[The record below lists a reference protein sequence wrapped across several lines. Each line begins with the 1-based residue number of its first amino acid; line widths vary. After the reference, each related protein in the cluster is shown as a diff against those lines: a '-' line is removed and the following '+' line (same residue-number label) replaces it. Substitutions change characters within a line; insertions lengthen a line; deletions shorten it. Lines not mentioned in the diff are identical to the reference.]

1 MNPNRPS
8 LDEIFN
14 KSNTTTQGGRPS
26 LDQIFNKNT
35 PVGVPGVLDM
45 QGLSTSSV
53 KTEPS
58 FASKTGQ
65 FVKDVAG
72 SVLDAPTKIGNTF
85 MPLFGL
91 ESQKN
96 IITDKNVGSLNTRP
110 DGTKLGVAETLMNT
124 AGTVGEGLLN
134 AYAPGAGATV
144 VKTAQRGIMPF
155 LKKGLITGAPL
166 GAGVGASTGL
176 QEVDDASTL
185 DAYGNILGKT
195 SLYGAGG
202 AVLGLLG
209 GAGTAAYNKVITQPR
224 IQEAFTKA
232 FKEGTDP
239 LTNPVIMDFA
249 KRIGGETPEKRA
261 LLREKNIAL
270 FEEELRN
277 SSRGTMQPVLAE
289 MLNSPEKK
297 ETLGTVLDNISYG
310 IDTAGTNKVDWA
322 ETINTIKNKER
333 LFDGT
338 LKEITDA
345 PPITVTTANEF
356 LNIVAKNNPMK
367 TELESNKVLSSV
379 DKLLKAQAGKKGYL
393 SLQDINAIRA
403 DANANW
409 TSPES
414 KAISQAIKEL
424 TGDILGQPEKYGI
437 GYGDDV
443 YKLIND
449 NDVIW
454 REYAKLKQAN
464 AFLNKWRNEILIKNQ
479 GLTRQLV
486 GGLGY
491 AGTNSFLGY
500 LAAAEMADNVL
511 TTAARAK
518 IYKLYGN
525 PLNKAVADQATKELK
540 DSIRGTIDN
549 IFNKAQEKSRQALYN
564 EQAAIKK
571 QAIKDVAKS
580 KQAAID
586 NAKYSPPNQELY
598 EPYIPDNELPV
609 IDFGTPSPK
618 KPSNEPYIDA
628 VTNELVDPKKSKN
641 IIKSLA
647 VVGGTGAVGSQQAN
661 AAWTTNNNTK
671 EIERIQQAVEDV
683 ANNTNTIAP
692 GVSPYY
698 IKTLVAQESA
708 TGNNEDS
715 REYDAGKYGW
725 VVGFTKGT
733 LEGIKKQAKTQKRY
747 ANLLEEM
754 GGESAFN
761 TPEGAVKAALVFSYF
776 LTRNFTKENSQPEGE
791 NKRFYEPVDAAL
803 MYEKYNGGGNKN
815 AKQDFRK
822 LWGTL
827 GYNKESEESLVKER
841 DFQKGNVIRLTPEL
855 KKILKL

>member
-1 MNPNRPS
+1 MSTNRPS

-14 KSNTTTQGGRPS
+14 QSSQTNTQGNRPS
-26 LDQIFNKNT
+26 LDQIFNQSSPT
-35 PVGVPGVLDM
+35 GVSGVLNM
-45 QGLSTSSV
+45 PGLSTSSV
-53 KTEPS
+53 KTQPS
-58 FASKTGQ
+58 FASKAGS
-65 FVKDVAG
+65 FVTDVAG

-91 ESQKN
+91 ENQRN
-96 IITDKNVGSLNTRP
+96 IVTDKNVGSLNTRP
-110 DGTKLGVAETLMNT
+110 DGTKLGAAETLLNT

-134 AYAPGAGATV
+134 VYAPSAGASV
-144 VKTAQRGIMPF
+144 VRTAQRGILPF
-155 LKKGLITGAPL
+155 LKRGIITGAPL

-176 QEVDDASTL
+176 QEVNDASDL
-185 DAYGNILGKT
+185 GEYGNVLGKT
-195 SLYGAGG
+195 ALYGAGG
-202 AVLGLLG
+202 TVLGLLG
-209 GAGTAAYNKVITQPR
+209 GGATAAYNKVITQPR
-224 IQEAFTKA
+224 IKEAFTKV
-232 FKEGTDP
+232 FKEGADP
-239 LTNPVIMDFA
+239 FNDPVIVDFA
-249 KRIGGETPEKRA
+249 KRIGAETPEKRA
-261 LLREKNIAL
+261 LLRDKNIAL

-277 SSRGTMQPVLAE
+277 SSRGTMQPVLAD

-437 GYGDDV
+437 EYGDDV

-500 LAAAEMADNVL
+500 LAAAEMADNIL

-525 PLNKAVADQATKELK
+525 PLNKSVADQATKELK

-549 IFNKAQEKSRQALYN
+549 IFNKAQEKSRQALYK
-564 EQAAIKK
+564 EQEAVKK
-571 QAIKDVAKS
+571 QAIQDIARS
-580 KQAAID
+580 RQAAID

-598 EPYIPDNELPV
+598 EPYIPDSELPV

-618 KPSNEPYIDA
+618 KPSTEPYIDA
-628 VTNELVDPKKSKN
+628 VTNELVDPKKASKN
-641 IIKSLA
+641 LLKSLA
-647 VVGGTGAVGSQQAN
+647 VVGGAGTVGSQQAN
-661 AAWTTNNNTK
+661 AMQQGTPAQAPRHKNNPLVLNKEQKENIKTAIAGNESLGEENPYEATNTQQSAHGVDFGRFQFSDSLRKELTKLYFGK
-671 EIERIQQAVEDV
+671 EISKKDLTPALQEELMDRHIDSLLANGFSVGQIFRIHRKGLRGMMSDTAMEYGEEALAAYNKLEAERI
-683 ANNTNTIAP
+683 
-692 GVSPYY
+692 
-698 IKTLVAQESA
+698 
-708 TGNNEDS
+708 
-715 REYDAGKYGW
+715 
-725 VVGFTKGT
+725 
-733 LEGIKKQAKTQKRY
+733 KK
-747 ANLLEEM
+747 EE
-754 GGESAFN
+754 A
-761 TPEGAVKAALVFSYF
+761 
-776 LTRNFTKENSQPEGE
+776 
-791 NKRFYEPVDAAL
+791 
-803 MYEKYNGGGNKN
+803 
-815 AKQDFRK
+815 
-822 LWGTL
+822 
-827 GYNKESEESLVKER
+827 VKER